1 MKITF
6 PLSSS
11 AILTGAALMLIA
23 SSCSGSGVEVTVN
36 PSTPRSGDIVEI
48 PAGNIVDQLGT
59 DRLLV
64 VAQSGDT
71 VMSQLTHDNKLI
83 FPGADGTYKI
93 VPASATTDTSTT
105 VSDGKPVPAKDA
117 LVFGRLY
124 PERADDI
131 AWEND
136 LVGFRIYGP
145 ATQAKGEK
153 AFGYDIFFKYP
164 GTGLVVEDL
173 YRPETDPAT
182 WVKVDSLR
190 AIDPALAEEFIKSF
204 SYHIDHGKGMDCY
217 AVGPT
222 LGAGVAALM
231 PADSI
236 AFPWCYDK
244 AEVLDNG
251 PLRFTVELT
260 FAPKAIGADSAVVEH
275 RLISLDAGSHMNRTR
290 VWYDGLTVPTPVTAG
305 LPRRDDTASVT
316 DSDAGI
322 IAYADP
328 TQGPDNGRA
337 LLGVYFPAGI
347 REACERDGH
356 ILGVTDYTPGDTL
369 EYYWG
374 FAWDKTDIKNM
385 EEWRQYLES
394 FSRSHK

>member
-1 MKITF
+1 MKFIS
-6 PLSSS
+6 PLRPS
-11 AILTGAALMLIA
+11 AIIAGAALMLIA
-23 SSCSGSGVEVTVN
+23 SSCSDGGVEVKVD
-36 PSTPRSGDIVEI
+36 PSTPRSGDMVEVS
-48 PAGNIVDQLGT
+48 ADYIVDRLGT
-59 DRLLV
+59 DRLQV
-64 VAQSGDT
+64 IAPSGEAVT
-71 VMSQLTHDNKLI
+71 SQLTHDNKLI
-83 FPGADGTYKI
+83 FLGADGTYK
-93 VPASATTDTSTT
+93 VMPAPAVADSTET
-105 VSDGKPVPAKDA
+105 DA

-164 GTGLVVEDL
+164 GTGLVVEEL

-190 AIDPALAEEFIKSF
+190 SIDPALAEEFIKSF

-260 FAPKAIGADSAVVEH
+260 FAPKAIGTDSAVVEH

-316 DSDAGI
+316 DSDTGI
-322 IAYADP
+322 IAYSDP

-356 ILGVTDYTPGDTL
+356 ILGITDYTPGDTL

-374 FAWDKTDIKNM
+374 FAWDKTDIKNL